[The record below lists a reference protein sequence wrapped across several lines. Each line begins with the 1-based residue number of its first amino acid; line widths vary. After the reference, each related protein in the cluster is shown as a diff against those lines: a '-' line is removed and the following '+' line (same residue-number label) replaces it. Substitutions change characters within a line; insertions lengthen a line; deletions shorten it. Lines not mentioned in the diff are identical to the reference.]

1 MEIHAESLDTISS
14 VGQNE
19 IKFIKPDDI
28 QATFG
33 SDSIGLFHLTMGS
46 ISSND

>member
-1 MEIHAESLDTISS
+1 MEVHTESLDTISS

-33 SDSIGLFHLTMGS
+33 SDSIGLSHLTMASLS
-46 ISSND
+46 IDD